1 MSATIGAASSVVMLI
16 AKLAENICHKS
27 CTSLGLPLG
36 PAWAFRGSPG
46 PLLGRPWGPLAPPSL
61 GHPRVPPL
69 PPLGN
74 PWVPPG
80 LPLDTPRAPP
90 WVPAPPQM
98 ICWPPF
104 LAQMQEIA
112 VTCGG
117 RKATQEK
124 RETFLGTPLRNTDAE
139 SKSALL
145 HRPWASPAISWNVIG
160 FTRCF
165 SWAPRHP
172 LDYPWAHPGPSWGSP
187 GAPGDSP
194 WSPLGRPWATP
205 GHPCIP
211 TGTPPGR
218 PWAPLCCPSGPQRP
232 PGG

>member
-1 MSATIGAASSVVMLI
+1 MGILGFPWTSSGA
-16 AKLAENICHKS
+16 
-27 CTSLGLPLG
+27 PLG
-36 PAWAFRGSPG
+36 TPGPTLPWTSPGSPFT
-46 PLLGRPWGPLAPPSL
+46 PL
-61 GHPRVPPL
+61 GHP
-69 PPLGN
+69 LGS
-74 PWVPPG
+74 PWAPPG
-80 LPLDTPRAPP
+80 HPQGPP

-187 GAPGDSP
+187 GAPWDSP
-194 WSPLGRPWATP
+194 WTPLGRPWATP

-218 PWAPLCCPSGPQRP
+218 PWAPLCCPLGPQRP